1 MWPSLDVARR
11 APRAGERGEGEAGR
25 AAGWAETEAGL
36 AQQRLSLLYFF
47 LKFFSQF
54 LSKLIWTIKKSFS
67 PFSPKSKV
75 VAKQKPYNF
84 VLISKTKFQIEFEIQ
99 IKTSS
104 RFSNKFNLWIFV

>member
-54 LSKLIWTIKKSFS
+54 LSKLIWLLKNHFH
-67 PFSPKSKV
+67 PFPPK
-75 VAKQKPYNF
+75 AKLLQ
-84 VLISKTKFQIEFEIQ
+84 
-99 IKTSS
+99 
-104 RFSNKFNLWIFV
+104 NKNPTTLF